1 MKRGLH
7 FLSAFWLC
15 ASLAAHAFTLD
26 IASTEVTEFGQGPR
40 SIFVPGYGEVTFE
53 SGLDGALVLDSAYAS
68 TERIEVPAPSD
79 ASGADP
85 SIPSCMTAANPDLEK
100 IANRISTVPIRRAS
114 SLEVA
119 DDSIQNPPGGWS
131 AVPEAASATL
141 GMCGMLMLLLR
152 RKGRPKSAGSE
163 KK

>member
-7 FLSAFWLC
+7 FLSALWLC
-15 ASLAAHAFTLD
+15 APLTAHAFTLD
-26 IASTEVTEFGQGPR
+26 IASTDVTEFGQGPR

-79 ASGADP
+79 ASGTDP
-85 SIPSCMTAANPDLEK
+85 STGSAMTAANPDLVK
-100 IANRISTVPIRRAS
+100 ISNRISSVPIRRAS
-114 SLEVA
+114 SPQA
-119 DDSIQNPPGGWS
+119 TDGMIQNPPGGWN

-141 GMCGMLMLLLR
+141 GLCGMLMLLLR
-152 RKGRPKSAGSE
+152 RKGRSKPAGSG
-163 KK
+163 KA